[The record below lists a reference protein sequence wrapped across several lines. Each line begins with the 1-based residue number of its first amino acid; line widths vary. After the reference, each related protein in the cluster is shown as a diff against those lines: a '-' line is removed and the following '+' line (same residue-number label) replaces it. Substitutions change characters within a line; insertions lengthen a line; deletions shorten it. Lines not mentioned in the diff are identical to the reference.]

1 MSTSITITTPD
12 GSFNAYRAMPAR
24 LPAPAIVVGH
34 EVFGV
39 NADLR
44 ATCDELAAAG
54 FIAVCPDL
62 FWRLEPG
69 VELTF
74 VEGWE
79 HGLRLYQALD
89 LDLAVADVRLAIKQ
103 LRVLPECTGQVGIMG
118 FCLGGLIAYLVAARG
133 GVDAAVA
140 YHGGRTEEFLAEAG
154 NMNSPLLMHLGT
166 NDEFIPPDAQRAIID
181 KLTPQGALIH
191 QYAGCYHAFARHGGA
206 HYDAASASLAN
217 GRTEA
222 FFNLHLR
229 CV

>member
-1 MSTSITITTPD
+1 MAHSITISTPD
-12 GSFNAYRAMPAR
+12 GDFYAYRANPAT

-54 FIAVCPDL
+54 FIAICPDL

-79 HGLRLYQALD
+79 HGLRLYKALD
-89 LDLAVADVRLAIKQ
+89 LNTAVSDLRLAIEQ
-103 LRVLPECTGQVGIMG
+103 LRSLPECTGKVGIMG
-118 FCLGGLIAYLVAARG
+118 FCLGGLLAYLVAARG

-140 YHGGRTEEFLAEAG
+140 YHGGRTEEFLSEAAS
-154 NMNSPLLMHLGT
+154 MNSPLLMHLGT
-166 NDEFIPPDAQRAIID
+166 NDEFIPPDAQRAIIE
-181 KLTPQGALIH
+181 KLVPQGAEIY
-191 QYAGCYHAFARHGGA
+191 QYEGCWHAFARHGGA
-206 HYDAASASLAN
+206 HYNADAAALAN
-217 GRTEA
+217 GRTA
-222 FFNLHLR
+222 TFFDRYLK
-229 CV
+229 